1 MLVYV
6 DVGVDD
12 ILDALSPQD
21 RKELAD
27 ELFEEFR
34 PETRDADNI
43 RQLVYLA
50 QMECLNMKLP
60 HYLRELLYQITGAEF
75 GV

>member
-1 MLVYV
+1 MLVQV

-21 RKELAD
+21 LKELAD
-27 ELFEEFR
+27 ELFKEFL

-43 RQLVYLA
+43 RQLTYLA

-60 HYLRELLYQITGAEF
+60 HYLRELLYQTTGAEF
-75 GV
+75 GI

>member
-1 MLVYV
+1 MLVQV
-6 DVGVDD
+6 DVGVDY

-34 PETRDADNI
+34 PETIDADNI

-60 HYLRELLYQITGAEF
+60 HYLRELLYQTTGAEF